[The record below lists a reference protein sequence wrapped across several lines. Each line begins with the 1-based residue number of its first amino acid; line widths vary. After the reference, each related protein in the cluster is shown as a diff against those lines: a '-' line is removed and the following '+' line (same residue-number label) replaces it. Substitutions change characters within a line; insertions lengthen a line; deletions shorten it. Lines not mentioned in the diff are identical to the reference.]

1 MGKSAKQHNTE
12 PQGLHILAKPA
23 GPSCNLNCEYCFYLE
38 KHALFDNG
46 KTHRMSD
53 EVLQAY
59 ISKYIASQPAPVVEF
74 VWQGGEPTLMG
85 LDFFK
90 KVIAYQKPFA
100 ANRTIV
106 NSLQTNGT
114 LLTDKWC
121 EFLKDHN
128 FLVGIS
134 IDGPEDIH
142 NQYRRYANGR
152 KSFDTVKRGLRL
164 LQKHGVD
171 YNVMACVAR
180 ETAKRPLD
188 VYRFFKDENVNFIQ
202 FFPIVE
208 RMPDACAQQNG
219 MRLAMPSSLDKEEG
233 NTQVT
238 PWSVEP
244 EAYGDF
250 LIAVFDEWVRKD
262 VGMITVMNFEWAL
275 NAWIGN
281 SSPVCLFAKQCG
293 RSIVMEHNGDMYACD
308 HCVYPQYKLGNILID
323 DPMEAV
329 ERSLSTGFGVN
340 KESQLPRWCRECEVL
355 KACYGGC
362 PKHRFTKTH
371 YGEPGLHYL
380 CQGYKK
386 YFKYIRKYL
395 KVMTQ
400 LIEHGLPAS
409 HVMDAIDRPLVFKLE
424 QNEEIRRGVL

>member
-1 MGKSAKQHNTE
+1 MGRSVDQHNTE
-12 PQGLHILAKPA
+12 PKGLHILAKPA

-38 KHALFDNG
+38 KQALFDNA
-46 KTHRMSD
+46 KSHRMSD
-53 EVLQAY
+53 KVLQAY
-59 ISKYIASQPAPVVEF
+59 ISKYITSQPAPVVEF
-74 VWQGGEPTLMG
+74 VWQGGEPTLLG
-85 LDFFK
+85 IDFFK
-90 KVIAYQKPFA
+90 KVIEYQRPYA
-100 ANRTIV
+100 DSRTIV

-142 NQYRRYANGR
+142 NQYRKYANGR

-180 ETAKRPLD
+180 ETADRPLD

-208 RMPDACAQQNG
+208 RMPDACAEQKG
-219 MRLAMPSSLDKEEG
+219 MRLAMPSSLDKEEE

-250 LIAVFDEWVRKD
+250 LIAVFDEWVRND
-262 VGMITVMNFEWAL
+262 VGTTTVMNFEWAL
-275 NAWIGN
+275 NSWIGN
-281 SSPVCLFAKQCG
+281 SSPVCIFAKQCG

-308 HCVYPQYKLGNILID
+308 HCVYPQYKLGNILLD

-340 KESQLPRWCRECEVL
+340 KEAQLPRWCKECEVL

-362 PKHRFTKTH
+362 PKHRFAKTP
-371 YGEPGLHYL
+371 YDEPGLHYL

-409 HVMDAIDRPLVFKLE
+409 HVMDAIDRPLAIKLE